1 MATPKNTPRG
11 ANTPLSPNRI
21 TRLQEKED
29 LSNLNDRLAVYID
42 KVRFLEAENA
52 GLRVRITE
60 SETEVSREL
69 TGLKAA
75 YETELA
81 DARQTLDSV
90 AKERARLQLE
100 LGKLREDYKELK
112 ARNTK
117 KESDLAGALQR
128 LKDLEALLNSKDA
141 SLTTA
146 LGEKR
151 NLELDTSL
159 GDARKQLQDEML
171 RRVDGENRIQTL
183 KEELEFQKNL
193 HSEEL
198 REIKRRHESRM
209 VELDNGHQ
217 QDFESKLAE
226 ALMEMRNQHEL
237 QIKMYK
243 DEIEKTYNSKLENAR
258 QSADRSSHLVGAA
271 HEELQQT
278 RIRLE
283 TLSTQ
288 LSQLQKQLAAREAK
302 VRDLEDA
309 LSRERDTTRRLLGD
323 KDREMA
329 EMRQQMQQ
337 QLDEYQELLDIKL
350 ALDME
355 ICAYR
360 KLLEGEEER
369 LRLSPSPPPTKV
381 TGSRSSSSAALSRS
395 VHCSAQNSP
404 AKRRRPN
411 DTDSEASSFAGGAVA
426 RTRITQQASASGR
439 VTVDEVDMEGKY
451 VRLSNKSD
459 EDQNLGNWQVKR
471 QVGSAAPIIFKFPV
485 KFTLKAGQRVTI
497 WASGAGGN
505 HSPPSD
511 LVWKTQASWGTGDQ
525 FQTTLISANGE
536 EMAMRKVTRTQFEE
550 EDDDMVA
557 HSTCGDSEYNLRSRT
572 VVCGSCGLPSD
583 KSANCSVTSASRSF
597 RSGGISE
604 GLLPHSY
611 VFSSST
617 PRKILIRS
625 IWMFSVQALFGFGF
639 LVTSRVPAV
648 LAQAGTCALSAAANR
663 HKKDCFSSRPAS
675 TMAQTIKYLGQEEA
689 QHIDEELFSE
699 YGFSVDQ
706 LMELAGLS
714 CATAVARAYPLTSL
728 VKARPSLLVICGPG
742 NNGGDGLVCARHLK
756 LFGYEPTILYP
767 KRPNK
772 PLFQGLTTQCQ
783 KMEIQF
789 LTEMPEA
796 RVIDEAYNLVI
807 DAIFGFSFK
816 GAVREP
822 FGSILDVLKKT
833 SVPIASIDIPS
844 GWDVEQGSADGLQPD
859 TLISLTAPK
868 KSASLFRGRYHF
880 LGGRFVPP
888 GLERKYQLNLPQ
900 YPDTDCVLQL

>member
-1 MATPKNTPRG
+1 MSTPKTTARG

-21 TRLQEKED
+21 TRLQEKAD

-42 KVRFLEAENA
+42 KVRSLEVENA
-52 GLRVRITE
+52 GLRLRITE

-69 TGLKAA
+69 TGLKSA

-100 LGKLREDYKELK
+100 LGKLREDHKELT

-117 KESDLAGALQR
+117 KETELAAALQR

-151 NLELDTSL
+151 NLEAENRDLKAQVAKLDTSL
-159 GDARKQLQDEML
+159 NDARKQLQDEML

-198 REIKRRHESRM
+198 RETKRRHESRV

-217 QDFESKLAE
+217 QEFESKLSE

-237 QIKMYK
+237 QVKMYK
-243 DEIEKTYNSKLENAR
+243 DEVEKTYNTKLENAR

-283 TLSTQ
+283 SMSSQ

-309 LSRERDTTRRLLGD
+309 LSRERDTTRRLLGE

-337 QLDEYQELLDIKL
+337 QLDEYQELLDVKL

-369 LRLSPSPPPTKV
+369 LRLSPSPPPTRV
-381 TGSRSSSSAALSRS
+381 SGSRSSSAVAHSRS
-395 VHCSAQNSP
+395 VNSSLHNLP
-404 AKRRRPN
+404 AKRRRAN

-439 VTVDEVDMEGKY
+439 VTVDEVDLDGKY

-459 EDQNLGNWQVKR
+459 EDQNLGNWQLKR
-471 QVGSAAPIIFKFPV
+471 QVGSNSPIIFKFPS

-497 WASGAGGN
+497 WSSNGGGT

-511 LVWKTQASWGTGDQ
+511 LVWKTQSSWGTGDV

-550 EDDDMVA
+550 EDDDMQVA
-557 HSTCGDSEYNLRSRT
+557 HSTCGGDSEYNLRSRT

-583 KSANCSVTSASRSF
+583 KSSNCSVTSASRSF

-604 GLLPHSY
+604 ALLPHSY
-611 VFSSST
+611 IFSAST
-617 PRKILIRS
+617 PRKTGS
-625 IWMFSVQALFGFGF
+625 
-639 LVTSRVPAV
+639 
-648 LAQAGTCALSAAANR
+648 
-663 HKKDCFSSRPAS
+663 
-675 TMAQTIKYLGQEEA
+675 
-689 QHIDEELFSE
+689 
-699 YGFSVDQ
+699 
-706 LMELAGLS
+706 
-714 CATAVARAYPLTSL
+714 
-728 VKARPSLLVICGPG
+728 
-742 NNGGDGLVCARHLK
+742 
-756 LFGYEPTILYP
+756 
-767 KRPNK
+767 
-772 PLFQGLTTQCQ
+772 
-783 KMEIQF
+783 KME
-789 LTEMPEA
+789 TC
-796 RVIDEAYNLVI
+796 
-807 DAIFGFSFK
+807 
-816 GAVREP
+816 
-822 FGSILDVLKKT
+822 
-833 SVPIASIDIPS
+833 PIM
-844 GWDVEQGSADGLQPD
+844 
-859 TLISLTAPK
+859 
-868 KSASLFRGRYHF
+868 
-880 LGGRFVPP
+880 
-888 GLERKYQLNLPQ
+888 
-900 YPDTDCVLQL
+900 

>member
-11 ANTPLSPNRI
+11 ANTPLVSPNRI

-52 GLRVRITE
+52 GLRLRITE

-75 YETELA
+75 YESELA

-151 NLELDTSL
+151 NLEVENRDLKTQVAKLDTSL

-198 REIKRRHESRM
+198 RETKRRHESRM

-226 ALMEMRNQHEL
+226 ALVEMRNQHEL

-243 DEIEKTYNSKLENAR
+243 DEIEKTYNTKLDNAR
-258 QSADRSSHLVGAA
+258 LSADRSSHLVGAA

-278 RIRLE
+278 RVRLE
-283 TLSTQ
+283 SMSSQ

-309 LSRERDTTRRLLGD
+309 LSRERDTTRRLLGE
-323 KDREMA
+323 KDREMS

-337 QLDEYQELLDIKL
+337 QLDEYQELLDVKL

-360 KLLEGEEER
+360 KLLEGEEQR
-369 LRLSPSPPPTKV
+369 LRLSPSPPPIKV
-381 TGSRSSSSAALSRS
+381 TGSRSSASGAHSRS
-395 VHCSAQNSP
+395 VQYSAQGSP
-404 AKRRRPN
+404 TKRRRPN

-439 VTVDEVDMEGKY
+439 VTVDEVDLDGKY
-451 VRLSNKSD
+451 VRLSNKAD
-459 EDQNLGNWQVKR
+459 EDQNLGNWQLKR
-471 QVGSAAPIIFKFPV
+471 QVGSGAPIIFKFPV
-485 KFTLKAGQRVTI
+485 KFILKAGQRVTI
-497 WASGAGGN
+497 WASGAGGT

-511 LVWKTQASWGTGDQ
+511 LVWKGQPSWGTGDLL
-525 FQTTLISANGE
+525 QTILISANGE
-536 EMAMRKVTRTQFEE
+536 EMAMRKITRTHMEE

-583 KSANCSVTSASRSF
+583 KSSNCSVTSASRSF
-597 RSGGISE
+597 RSGGLSE

-611 VFSSST
+611 VFSTST
-617 PRKILIRS
+617 PRK
-625 IWMFSVQALFGFGF
+625 
-639 LVTSRVPAV
+639 
-648 LAQAGTCALSAAANR
+648 
-663 HKKDCFSSRPAS
+663 
-675 TMAQTIKYLGQEEA
+675 EEA

-714 CATAVARAYPLTSL
+714 CATAVTRAYPITSL

-772 PLFQGLTTQCQ
+772 PLFNNLTTQCQ
-783 KMEIQF
+783 KMEIPF

-796 RVIDEAYNLVI
+796 KVVDEAYNLVI

-822 FGSILDVLKKT
+822 FGSILNVLKKT
-833 SVPIASIDIPS
+833 TVPIASIDIPS
-844 GWDVEQGSADGLQPD
+844 GWDVEEGSADGLQPD
-859 TLISLTAPK
+859 MLISLTAPK

-900 YPDTDCVLQL
+900 YPGTDCVLQL

>member
-42 KVRFLEAENA
+42 K
-52 GLRVRITE
+52 

-112 ARNTK
+112 ARWVTVHRSGPN
-117 KESDLAGALQR
+117 R

-141 SLTTA
+141 SLTT
-146 LGEKR
+146 GSGR
-151 NLELDTSL
+151 ELDTSL

-217 QDFESKLAE
+217 QEFESKLAE
-226 ALMEMRNQHEL
+226 ALVEMRNQHEL

-243 DEIEKTYNSKLENAR
+243 DEIEKTYNAKLESAR

-271 HEELQQT
+271 HEELQQI
-278 RIRLE
+278 RMRLE
-283 TLSTQ
+283 STSSQ

-302 VRDLEDA
+302 IRDLEDA
-309 LSRERDTTRRLLGD
+309 LSRERDTTRRLLGE

-337 QLDEYQELLDIKL
+337 QLDEYQELLDVKL

-360 KLLEGEEER
+360 KLLEGEEQR
-369 LRLSPSPPPTKV
+369 LRLSPSPPPTRV
-381 TGSRSSSSAALSRS
+381 TGSRSSTSAAHSRS
-395 VHCSAQNSP
+395 VHCSAQSSP

-439 VTVDEVDMEGKY
+439 VTVDEVDLDGKY
-451 VRLSNKSD
+451 VRLSNKAD

-471 QVGSAAPIIFKFPV
+471 QMGSGVPIIFKFPA

-497 WASGAGGN
+497 WASAAGGTHN
-505 HSPPSD
+505 PPSD
-511 LVWKTQASWGTGDQ
+511 LVWKTQPSWGTGDL
-525 FQTTLISANGE
+525 FQTTLISASGE

-550 EDDDMVA
+550 DDDDMVA

-583 KSANCSVTSASRSF
+583 KSSSCSVSSASRSF

-611 VFSSST
+611 TNFVNFSSQSGA
-617 PRKILIRS
+617 R
-625 IWMFSVQALFGFGF
+625 
-639 LVTSRVPAV
+639 
-648 LAQAGTCALSAAANR
+648 
-663 HKKDCFSSRPAS
+663 
-675 TMAQTIKYLGQEEA
+675 
-689 QHIDEELFSE
+689 
-699 YGFSVDQ
+699 
-706 LMELAGLS
+706 MES
-714 CATAVARAYPLTSL
+714 C
-728 VKARPSLLVICGPG
+728 
-742 NNGGDGLVCARHLK
+742 
-756 LFGYEPTILYP
+756 
-767 KRPNK
+767 
-772 PLFQGLTTQCQ
+772 
-783 KMEIQF
+783 
-789 LTEMPEA
+789 
-796 RVIDEAYNLVI
+796 
-807 DAIFGFSFK
+807 
-816 GAVREP
+816 
-822 FGSILDVLKKT
+822 
-833 SVPIASIDIPS
+833 PIM
-844 GWDVEQGSADGLQPD
+844 
-859 TLISLTAPK
+859 
-868 KSASLFRGRYHF
+868 
-880 LGGRFVPP
+880 
-888 GLERKYQLNLPQ
+888 
-900 YPDTDCVLQL
+900 

>member
-11 ANTPLSPNRI
+11 AHTPMSPNRI

-52 GLRVRITE
+52 GLRLRITE

-100 LGKLREDYKELK
+100 LGKLREDHKELK

-151 NLELDTSL
+151 NLEVENRDLKTQVAKLDTSL
-159 GDARKQLQDEML
+159 NDARKQLQDEML

-183 KEELEFQKNL
+183 KEELEFQRNL

-198 REIKRRHESRM
+198 RETKRRHESRM
-209 VELDNGHQ
+209 VELDNGIQ
-217 QDFESKLAE
+217 QDFESKLSE

-243 DEIEKTYNSKLENAR
+243 DEIEKTYNTKLENAR

-278 RIRLE
+278 RIRVE
-283 TLSTQ
+283 SMSSQ

-302 VRDLEDA
+302 VRDLEEA

-337 QLDEYQELLDIKL
+337 QLDEYQELLDVKL

-360 KLLEGEEER
+360 KLLEGEEQR

-381 TGSRSSSSAALSRS
+381 TGSRSSTSGAHSRS
-395 VHCSAQNSP
+395 VHYGAQNSP

-439 VTVDEVDMEGKY
+439 VTVDEVDLEGKY

-471 QVGSAAPIIFKFPV
+471 QVGSGVPIIFKFPV

-497 WASGAGGN
+497 WASGAGGT

-511 LVWKTQASWGTGDQ
+511 LVWKTQPSWGTGDLL
-525 FQTTLISANGE
+525 QTTLIIRPQCA
-536 EMAMRKVTRTQFEE
+536 TRTSS
-550 EDDDMVA
+550 M
-557 HSTCGDSEYNLRSRT
+557 CLGIDS
-572 VVCGSCGLPSD
+572 
-583 KSANCSVTSASRSF
+583 
-597 RSGGISE
+597 
-604 GLLPHSY
+604 
-611 VFSSST
+611 
-617 PRKILIRS
+617 
-625 IWMFSVQALFGFGF
+625 
-639 LVTSRVPAV
+639 
-648 LAQAGTCALSAAANR
+648 
-663 HKKDCFSSRPAS
+663 
-675 TMAQTIKYLGQEEA
+675 
-689 QHIDEELFSE
+689 
-699 YGFSVDQ
+699 
-706 LMELAGLS
+706 
-714 CATAVARAYPLTSL
+714 TSL
-728 VKARPSLLVICGPG
+728 YSLIWCLDD
-742 NNGGDGLVCARHLK
+742 GGGER
-756 LFGYEPTILYP
+756 
-767 KRPNK
+767 R
-772 PLFQGLTTQCQ
+772 LT
-783 KMEIQF
+783 
-789 LTEMPEA
+789 
-796 RVIDEAYNLVI
+796 R
-807 DAIFGFSFK
+807 
-816 GAVREP
+816 
-822 FGSILDVLKKT
+822 
-833 SVPIASIDIPS
+833 
-844 GWDVEQGSADGLQPD
+844 
-859 TLISLTAPK
+859 
-868 KSASLFRGRYHF
+868 
-880 LGGRFVPP
+880 
-888 GLERKYQLNLPQ
+888 LP
-900 YPDTDCVLQL
+900 

>member
-1 MATPKNTPRG
+1 MGIQLRTDPAVRRSETNALIQRPSEEPTNESEKIRRKEFPFRLARFKRYKGEMATPKNTPRG
-11 ANTPLSPNRI
+11 GNTPLSPNRI

-52 GLRVRITE
+52 GLRLRITE
-60 SETEVSREL
+60 SETEVTREL

-100 LGKLREDYKELK
+100 LGKVKEDHKELK

-117 KESDLAGALQR
+117 KESELAAALQR
-128 LKDLEALLNSKDA
+128 LRDLEALLNSKDA

-146 LGEKR
+146 LGEKQ
-151 NLELDTSL
+151 NLDVENRDLKAQVAKLETNL
-159 GDARKQLQDEML
+159 GDAKKQLQDEML

-183 KEELEFQKNL
+183 KEELDFKKNL

-209 VELDNGHQ
+209 VEVDNGHQ
-217 QDFESKLAE
+217 QEFESKLAE
-226 ALMEMRNQHEL
+226 ALDEMRSQNEL

-243 DEIEKTYNSKLENAR
+243 EDIEKTYNAKLESAR

-283 TLSTQ
+283 STSAH

-302 VRDLEDA
+302 LRELEDA
-309 LSRERDTTRRLLGD
+309 LSRERDTTRRLLGE

-337 QLDEYQELLDIKL
+337 QLDEYQELLDVKL

-381 TGSRSSSSAALSRS
+381 TGSRSSTSTAHSRLIHGSARS
-395 VHCSAQNSP
+395 SP

-439 VTVDEVDMEGKY
+439 VTVDEVDLEGKY
-451 VRLSNKSD
+451 VRLSNKAD
-459 EDQNLGNWQVKR
+459 EDQNLGNWLLKR
-471 QVGSAAPIIFKFPV
+471 QIGSNSPIIFKFPA
-485 KFTLKAGQRVTI
+485 KFTLKAGHRVTI
-497 WASGAGGN
+497 WASNAGRV

-536 EMAMRKVTRTQFEE
+536 EMAMRKVTRTQFED
-550 EDDDMVA
+550 EDEDMQVA
-557 HSTCGDSEYNLRSRT
+557 HSTCADGEYNLRSRT

-583 KSANCSVTSASRSF
+583 KSSNCSVSSVSRSF
-597 RSGGISE
+597 RSGGLSE
-604 GLLPHSY
+604 GLVPHSY
-611 VFSSST
+611 VFSTST
-617 PRKILIRS
+617 PRKT
-625 IWMFSVQALFGFGF
+625 G
-639 LVTSRVPAV
+639 SR
-648 LAQAGTCALSAAANR
+648 
-663 HKKDCFSSRPAS
+663 
-675 TMAQTIKYLGQEEA
+675 
-689 QHIDEELFSE
+689 
-699 YGFSVDQ
+699 
-706 LMELAGLS
+706 MES
-714 CATAVARAYPLTSL
+714 C
-728 VKARPSLLVICGPG
+728 
-742 NNGGDGLVCARHLK
+742 
-756 LFGYEPTILYP
+756 
-767 KRPNK
+767 
-772 PLFQGLTTQCQ
+772 
-783 KMEIQF
+783 
-789 LTEMPEA
+789 
-796 RVIDEAYNLVI
+796 
-807 DAIFGFSFK
+807 
-816 GAVREP
+816 
-822 FGSILDVLKKT
+822 
-833 SVPIASIDIPS
+833 PIM
-844 GWDVEQGSADGLQPD
+844 
-859 TLISLTAPK
+859 
-868 KSASLFRGRYHF
+868 
-880 LGGRFVPP
+880 
-888 GLERKYQLNLPQ
+888 
-900 YPDTDCVLQL
+900 

>member
-11 ANTPLSPNRI
+11 ANSPLSPNRI

-29 LSNLNDRLAVYID
+29 LCNLNDRLAIYID
-42 KVRFLEAENA
+42 KVRSLESENA
-52 GLRVRITE
+52 GLRLRITE

-117 KESDLAGALQR
+117 KEADLAAALQR

-151 NLELDTSL
+151 NLDVENRDLKAQVAKLDTSL
-159 GDARKQLQDEML
+159 SDARKQLQEEML

-183 KEELEFQKNL
+183 KEELDFQKNL

-198 REIKRRHESRM
+198 RETKRRHESRM

-217 QDFESKLAE
+217 QEFESKLSE
-226 ALMEMRNQHEL
+226 ALMEMRNQHE
-237 QIKMYK
+237 QQVKIYK
-243 DEIEKTYNSKLENAR
+243 DEIEKTYNTKLETAR

-283 TLSTQ
+283 STSSQ

-309 LSRERDTTRRLLGD
+309 LSRERDTTRRLLGE

-337 QLDEYQELLDIKL
+337 QLDEYQELLDVKL

-360 KLLEGEEER
+360 KLLEGEEQR
-369 LRLSPSPPPTKV
+369 LRLSPSPPPTTV
-381 TGSRSSSSAALSRS
+381 RVSGSRSSSGAVQSRS
-395 VHCSAQNSP
+395 ANSSFQNSP

-411 DTDSEASSFAGGAVA
+411 DTDSEASSFAGGSVA

-439 VTVDEVDMEGKY
+439 VTVDEVDLDGKY
-451 VRLSNKSD
+451 VKLSNKSD

-471 QVGSAAPIIFKFPV
+471 QVGSGTPIIFKFPA
-485 KFTLKAGQRVTI
+485 KFSLKAGQRVTI
-497 WASGAGGN
+497 WASSAGGTHN
-505 HSPPSD
+505 PPSD
-511 LVWKTQASWGTGDQ
+511 LVWKTQNSWGTGDI

-583 KSANCSVTSASRSF
+583 KSTNCSVTSASRSF

-604 GLLPHSY
+604 GLLPQSY

-617 PRKILIRS
+617 PRKTGS
-625 IWMFSVQALFGFGF
+625 
-639 LVTSRVPAV
+639 
-648 LAQAGTCALSAAANR
+648 
-663 HKKDCFSSRPAS
+663 
-675 TMAQTIKYLGQEEA
+675 
-689 QHIDEELFSE
+689 
-699 YGFSVDQ
+699 
-706 LMELAGLS
+706 
-714 CATAVARAYPLTSL
+714 
-728 VKARPSLLVICGPG
+728 
-742 NNGGDGLVCARHLK
+742 
-756 LFGYEPTILYP
+756 
-767 KRPNK
+767 
-772 PLFQGLTTQCQ
+772 
-783 KMEIQF
+783 KME
-789 LTEMPEA
+789 TC
-796 RVIDEAYNLVI
+796 
-807 DAIFGFSFK
+807 
-816 GAVREP
+816 
-822 FGSILDVLKKT
+822 
-833 SVPIASIDIPS
+833 PIM
-844 GWDVEQGSADGLQPD
+844 
-859 TLISLTAPK
+859 
-868 KSASLFRGRYHF
+868 
-880 LGGRFVPP
+880 
-888 GLERKYQLNLPQ
+888 
-900 YPDTDCVLQL
+900 

>member
-11 ANTPLSPNRI
+11 ANTPMSPNRI

-29 LSNLNDRLAVYID
+29 LCNLNDRLAVYID
-42 KVRFLEAENA
+42 KVRSLEAENA
-52 GLRVRITE
+52 GLRLRITE

-117 KESDLAGALQR
+117 KESELGGALQR

-151 NLELDTSL
+151 NLEVENRDLKAQVAKLETSL
-159 GDARKQLQDEML
+159 ADAKKQLQDEML

-183 KEELEFQKNL
+183 KEELDFQKNL

-217 QDFESKLAE
+217 QEFESKLAE
-226 ALMEMRNQHEL
+226 ALAEMRNQHEL

-243 DEIEKTYNSKLENAR
+243 DEIEKTYNAKLESAR

-271 HEELQQT
+271 HEELQQI
-278 RIRLE
+278 RVRLE
-283 TLSTQ
+283 STSAQ

-302 VRDLEDA
+302 IRDLEDA
-309 LSRERDTTRRLLGD
+309 LSRERDTTRRLLGE

-337 QLDEYQELLDIKL
+337 QLDEYQELLDVKL

-360 KLLEGEEER
+360 KLLEGEEQR
-369 LRLSPSPPPTKV
+369 LRLSPSPPPTRV
-381 TGSRSSSSAALSRS
+381 AGSRSSTSGALSRS

-411 DTDSEASSFAGGAVA
+411 DTDSEASSFAGGAVS

-439 VTVDEVDMEGKY
+439 VTVDEVDLDGKY
-451 VRLSNKSD
+451 VRLSNKAD

-471 QVGSAAPIIFKFPV
+471 QLGSGTPIIFKFPA

-497 WASGAGGN
+497 WASNSGGTHN
-505 HSPPSD
+505 PPSD
-511 LVWKTQASWGTGDQ
+511 LVWKTQPSWGTGDL
-525 FQTTLISANGE
+525 FQTTLVSASGE

-550 EDDDMVA
+550 EDDDMVR
-557 HSTCGDSEYNLRSRT
+557 EMT
-572 VVCGSCGLPSD
+572 V
-583 KSANCSVTSASRSF
+583 F
-597 RSGGISE
+597 
-604 GLLPHSY
+604 
-611 VFSSST
+611 
-617 PRKILIRS
+617 
-625 IWMFSVQALFGFGF
+625 
-639 LVTSRVPAV
+639 
-648 LAQAGTCALSAAANR
+648 
-663 HKKDCFSSRPAS
+663 
-675 TMAQTIKYLGQEEA
+675 
-689 QHIDEELFSE
+689 
-699 YGFSVDQ
+699 
-706 LMELAGLS
+706 
-714 CATAVARAYPLTSL
+714 
-728 VKARPSLLVICGPG
+728 
-742 NNGGDGLVCARHLK
+742 
-756 LFGYEPTILYP
+756 
-767 KRPNK
+767 
-772 PLFQGLTTQCQ
+772 
-783 KMEIQF
+783 
-789 LTEMPEA
+789 
-796 RVIDEAYNLVI
+796 
-807 DAIFGFSFK
+807 
-816 GAVREP
+816 
-822 FGSILDVLKKT
+822 
-833 SVPIASIDIPS
+833 
-844 GWDVEQGSADGLQPD
+844 
-859 TLISLTAPK
+859 
-868 KSASLFRGRYHF
+868 
-880 LGGRFVPP
+880 
-888 GLERKYQLNLPQ
+888 
-900 YPDTDCVLQL
+900 